1 MSLLISAALTSFKIY
16 KGSVEKKEIVDKLIS
31 LEQEQAKLF
40 DMFANEIKAIQ
51 EGPFYT
57 GLTYLEEAAAG
68 HRSKKE
74 ELMML
79 KSASEQFIKAYGIQR
94 AKLKKTAFDVHFIG
108 FIQSYICITWLMLDS
123 PKDALNWME
132 KSVESLQKG
141 QELFTQDIAGLYRE
155 IRSIESESAA
165 YNRAVSDSFIM
176 SGFDFFFGNTS
187 LEEKK
192 RQLPKYRNLVSR
204 YSVAKEESAS
214 YLQEMTD
221 LKVKIHTEVDSYEE
235 AKNQLQNKVTG
246 LLTSAT
252 QLPNETINKTLDALP
267 VAAKVND
274 IKGVFSR
281 FKK

>member
-1 MSLLISAALTSFKIY
+1 MY
-16 KGSVEKKEIVDKLIS
+16 KGSVEKKEIVNKLIS

-57 GLTYLEEAAAG
+57 GLTYLEEAAAE
-68 HRSKKE
+68 HRTKKE
-74 ELMML
+74 ELTML

-94 AKLKKTAFDVHFIG
+94 AKLRKTAFDVHFIG
-108 FIQSYICITWLMLDS
+108 FIQSYISITWLMLDS

-141 QELFTQDIAGLYRE
+141 QELFEKDIIGLNQE
-155 IRSIESESAA
+155 IRSIESQSAA
-165 YNRAVSDSFIM
+165 YNRKLSDSYVAA
-176 SGFDFFFGNTS
+176 GFDFFFGNAT

-192 RQLPKYRNLVSR
+192 RQLPKYRGLVTR
-204 YSVAKEESAS
+204 YSTAKKESAA
-214 YLQEMTD
+214 YLLEMKE
-221 LKVKIHTEVDSYEE
+221 LKVQINTEVEAYEN
-235 AKNQLQNKVTG
+235 AKNQVQNKVTG

-252 QLPNETINKTLDALP
+252 QLQNEKINKTLEALP
-267 VAAKVND
+267 VAEKVNN
-274 IKGVFSR
+274 IKGVFGK